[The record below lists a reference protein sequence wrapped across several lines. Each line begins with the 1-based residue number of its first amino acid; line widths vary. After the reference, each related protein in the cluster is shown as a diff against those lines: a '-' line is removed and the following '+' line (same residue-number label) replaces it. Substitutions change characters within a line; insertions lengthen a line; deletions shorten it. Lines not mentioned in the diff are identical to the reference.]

1 MTGLNVLEINVHI
14 VGVQFEKQKHFPSMI
29 LSYKIQGT
37 KGAALT

>member
-1 MTGLNVLEINVHI
+1 MYSKSTFISLAYNLK
-14 VGVQFEKQKHFPSMI
+14 KQKHFPSMI